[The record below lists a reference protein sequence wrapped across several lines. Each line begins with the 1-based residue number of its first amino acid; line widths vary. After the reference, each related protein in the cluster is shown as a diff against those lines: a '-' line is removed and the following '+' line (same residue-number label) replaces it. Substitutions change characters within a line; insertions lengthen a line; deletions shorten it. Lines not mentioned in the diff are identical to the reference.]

1 MESNEILIKAFLNYL
16 KMRGCS
22 INTQN
27 GYERDLQKFF
37 ETVDNKLVTEMVFKD
52 INPYFLKLVG
62 EGKAPR
68 TLNRKMA
75 AIKCFFKFL
84 LKNEEIKIDPTVKL
98 ESSKLPKRLPEY
110 MTDLQVRQ
118 VMDAAT
124 NYRDKVIMMVLY
136 TSGARLNEIY
146 QLNKESVDFQNKR
159 IITIGKGNKQEF
171 YCLNS
176 EAIKMLQKYL
186 EERTDSSSALFVNKQ
201 GQRIGKR
208 YIQRM
213 LAECGNKVGIEG
225 VHPHLYRHTLASRLA
240 MEGIQIQ
247 TIQSLLHHASINTTQ
262 MYAHLNDEKVRGDYD
277 KIFEKKN

>member
-1 MESNEILIKAFLNYL
+1 MEENQKLIKAFLSYL
-16 KMRGCS
+16 KMKGCS
-22 INTQN
+22 PNTCN
-27 GYERDLQKFF
+27 GYERDLLHFFKVVNKNALEIKFK
-37 ETVDNKLVTEMVFKD
+37 E
-52 INPYFLKLVG
+52 INPYFLNLMSENKS
-62 EGKAPR
+62 PR

-75 AIKCFFKFL
+75 AVKCFYKFL
-84 LKNEEIKIDPTVKL
+84 LKNEEISVDPTIKL

-110 MTDLQVRQ
+110 MSDHQVRQ

-146 QLNKESVDFQNKR
+146 QLNRDSVDFINKR

-176 EAIKMLQKYL
+176 EAIEMIEKYL
-186 EERTDSSSALFVNKQ
+186 SERTDSNSALFVNRQ
-201 GQRIGKR
+201 AERIGKR

-213 LAECGNKVGIEG
+213 LAECGRKAGIEH

-262 MYAHLNDEKVRGDYD
+262 MYAHLNDEKIRSDYD
-277 KIFEKKN
+277 KIFEKK